1 MTATDPR
8 EIVEGVQV
16 LGINEGWTFTI
27 DISQVGSSP
36 TGLSVTVED
45 EDGTDVTSSVMPS
58 GSPSAPTST
67 TIQLPKIVRGG
78 LQSGKEY
85 RVITLFTVGDLDPA
99 AIIPI
104 EAVD

>member
-1 MTATDPR
+1 MTDPR
-8 EIVEGVQV
+8 IIVEGVQV

-36 TGLSVTVED
+36 TSISVTAED
-45 EDGTDVTSSVMPS
+45 ADGNDVTGALFPTNT
-58 GSPSAPTST
+58 PTAPTST
-67 TIQLPKIVRGG
+67 TIQLSKLVRGG
-78 LQSGKEY
+78 LESGKEY

-104 EAVD
+104 EAVS